1 VAVLTPRAA
10 AARPGRAG
18 ASGLLAVPALAFF
31 VVFALVPLAGAV
43 VLSFADWDGLGEVG
57 WAGWANWTDVLSDP
71 VTGKALLL
79 TVKIM
84 VVSWLV
90 QTPISL
96 LLGVFVAG
104 TQRYRALLAVLYFV
118 PLLLSSAAV
127 AIAFKAI
134 LDPNFGIG
142 GTPGLSFLAQD
153 WLGDPDLVL
162 YVVIF
167 VIAWQFV
174 PFHTLL
180 YQAGVRQIPVSLYEA
195 ATIDGATRWQQ
206 FRHITLPQLR
216 YTIVT
221 SSTLMLTGSLTYF
234 DVVFVL
240 TGGGPGDATRL
251 LPLDMY
257 LTGFSANDMGGASV
271 LAVILVVAGLGLAF
285 VLTRFSGFARMSS
298 EQEGL

>member
-1 VAVLTPRAA
+1 
-10 AARPGRAG
+10 
-18 ASGLLAVPALAFF
+18 
-31 VVFALVPLAGAV
+31 
-43 VLSFADWDGLGEVG
+43 
-57 WAGWANWTDVLSDP
+57 
-71 VTGKALLL
+71 
-79 TVKIM
+79 M
-84 VVSWLV
+84 
-90 QTPISL
+90 
-96 LLGVFVAG
+96 
-104 TQRYRALLAVLYFV
+104 LAVLYFV

-142 GTPGLSFLAQD
+142 GTPGLGFLAQD

-180 YQAGVRQIPVSLYEA
+180 YQAGVRQIPTSLYEA
-195 ATIDGATRWQQ
+195 ATIDGASTVAQ
-206 FRHITLPQLR
+206 FRHITLPQLC

-240 TGGGPGDATRL
+240 TGGGPGTSTRL

-285 VLTRFSGFARMSS
+285 VLTRFSSFARMSS